1 MSQRSHGL
9 NPDYTH
15 RWIARGAA
23 CWLTGSDLVAVA
35 GADSAIRLWLWRG
48 SVATYAA
55 VQGVM
60 TAIEGM
66 LNERLPPELRTPPV
80 SGSVALF
87 GSQTFKEANPPNT
100 LALWLYRIGIDPTV
114 PGGYV
119 RALPGSA
126 GGRLPE
132 VPVMLH
138 FLLIAVADS
147 ALAENSLMGWGFQQL
162 ATTPIIGAD
171 RLQAQAL
178 ALPGQMLDWD
188 DCDEVQVATE
198 ELTREELM
206 RIWDTLP
213 MKYSLTVPYV
223 ARGLRVALQPDM
235 LQYPPVTDR
244 TIGFGSAR

>member
-1 MSQRSHGL
+1 
-9 NPDYTH
+9 
-15 RWIARGAA
+15 
-23 CWLTGSDLVAVA
+23 
-35 GADSAIRLWLWRG
+35 
-48 SVATYAA
+48 
-55 VQGVM
+55 M

-66 LNERLPPELRTPPV
+66 LNERLPLELKSAPV
-80 SGSVALF
+80 NGSVQLF
-87 GSQTFKEANPPNT
+87 CSQTFKQPNPPNT

-119 RALPGSA
+119 RMLPGSA
-126 GGRLPE
+126 GGQVPE

-138 FLLIAVADS
+138 FLMIAIADS
-147 ALAENSLMGWGFQQL
+147 AVAENSLMGWGFQQL

-171 RLQAQAL
+171 RLQAQTL

-198 ELTREELM
+198 ELTREEMM

-223 ARGLRVALQPDM
+223 ARGLRMALEQDM
-235 LQYPPVTDR
+235 LQYAPVTDR
-244 TIGFGSAR
+244 TLAFGRAR